1 MMYVTQPSNDVD
13 TFIYFDGWLI
23 MASLNKNI
31 RFFISIFLLC
41 PGLMSGQNFYF
52 NQLTVDDGL
61 SQNSV
66 VSITQ
71 DNLGM
76 MWMATQDGLN
86 RYNGI
91 EFEKFNYFFTDIT
104 QTHYSQLGKVYSD
117 EYEQLWVS
125 PLDKTALIRNG
136 ITESWD
142 TISIEI
148 EMSCFL
154 PYNHSML
161 IGTYNK
167 GLFEYSYQDRSLT
180 PWPDAGLSLYAMTE
194 FEGIIYISSE
204 KGLITVDQNQKVEI
218 LLPPLSDHQFSDIVI
233 SKNGGWISTYGKGLF
248 NLSEGQLNQDTRI
261 PTDANIQDLHI
272 DQSGNLWVATYGDG
286 LYLLSEN
293 VHHFRK
299 DNRNKQSIG
308 YDDILCIFESKN
320 GILWFGSDGG
330 GVSYI
335 DPTSF
340 KFSSLTVEMVPE
352 DINVEVVRS
361 ISVSENGT
369 VWMGT
374 SGLGLTSYR
383 PSDGKL
389 QSFKSVPGNPGTLSG
404 DRIVSLFHDKNQ
416 KLWIG
421 TQESGL
427 NIMYPSGKIS
437 QIENFPATT
446 IWFIHPSSS
455 GDTLL
460 IGTRNEGLILS
471 DLSGKVLAQYDLES
485 NKNMTSNN
493 LRAITPIDETGYYLG
508 TEDNGIFKFDI
519 NDRKFSILEVPPD
532 ASEIKSLHYQ
542 DEKLWIGTAK
552 NGIVIW
558 NTLNSTFQVFNDTH
572 GLPNNVVYSIV
583 PVTKDEYWISTNSG
597 ICRIKSNFLL
607 DIDPLSFQC
616 FSTNDGLQGM
626 EFNTG
631 AWYKHN
637 DGNIY
642 FGGLNGIN
650 WFNPVEIRKDS
661 ITGQPLIESIT
672 INNED
677 YVGDTSVYY
686 LNHMDLSHDQ
696 DFININY
703 FSPDYSNRKS
713 TEYAYRLIGLTD
725 SWTYTGTQQVA
736 GFTNIPPGEYRFQV
750 CKVWNDEA
758 IPETIKELSI
768 SIIPAYWQTWWFKSL
783 LTVLILGGISYGYK
797 RRTQYLKDQKEMAE
811 QIKELEMLVLRSQ
824 MNPHFIFN
832 SLNSIKSYIIKA
844 DRVKASEY
852 ISDFAHMMRMILQN
866 SRESEI
872 TLEQELESLKLYVE
886 LEKMRF
892 KQEVNV
898 QYFIDAGINL
908 DAVYIPPLLLQP
920 YVENAIW
927 HGLMPKEGKKELT
940 ISILKI
946 DNTITCR
953 IEDNGIG
960 RDASRKIASQSKKRY
975 KSLGMGITG
984 ERIRLHN
991 KVSSR
996 KIHINVKDKIDTEG
1010 IPTGTLVNVNIPLN
1024 DPVKE
1029 ENF

>member
-1 MMYVTQPSNDVD
+1 
-13 TFIYFDGWLI
+13 
-23 MASLNKNI
+23 
-31 RFFISIFLLC
+31 
-41 PGLMSGQNFYF
+41 MSGQNYYF
-52 NQLTVDDGL
+52 NQLTVEDGL

-71 DNLGM
+71 DNLGI

-86 RYNGI
+86 RYDGV
-91 EFEKFNYFFTDIT
+91 EFEKFNYFFSDIT
-104 QTHYSQLGKVYSD
+104 QPHYSQLGKVYSD
-117 EYEQLWVS
+117 ENDQLWVS
-125 PLDKTALIRNG
+125 PLDKTVLSRNG
-136 ITESWD
+136 ITGRWD
-142 TISIEI
+142 TIDVEI

-154 PYNHSML
+154 PYNNSFL

-167 GLFEYSYQDRSLT
+167 GLLQYSFQNKSLT
-180 PWPDAGLSLYAMTE
+180 PWAEVGSSLYAMTE
-194 FEGIIYISSE
+194 SEGIIYISSD
-204 KGLITVDQNQKVEI
+204 KGLITVNQSLKVEV
-218 LLPPLSDHQFSDIVI
+218 LSPPLSDHQFSDIVV
-233 SKNGGWISTYGKGLF
+233 SENGIWVSTYGKGLF
-248 NLSEGQLNQDTRI
+248 YLSNGQLKQDNRI
-261 PTDANIQDLHI
+261 PSDANIQDLHI
-272 DQSGNLWVATYGDG
+272 DQRGNLWAATYGDG
-286 LYLLSEN
+286 LYLLSET
-293 VHHFRK
+293 VRHFIK
-299 DNRNKQSIG
+299 DNRNKQSLG
-308 YDDILCIFESKN
+308 YDDILCIYESKN

-330 GVSYI
+330 GVSFI

-340 KFSSLTVEMVPE
+340 KFSSLTIGMVPE

-361 ISVSENGT
+361 ISVSKDGT

-389 QSFKSVPGNPGTLSG
+389 QSYKSVPGNSRTLSG

-427 NIMYPSGKIS
+427 NVMHPSGKIT

-446 IWFIHPSSS
+446 IWFIQPSSS

-471 DLSGKVLAQYDLES
+471 DLAGRVLTQYDLES
-485 NKNMTSNN
+485 YKNMTSNN
-493 LRAITPIDETGYYLG
+493 LRAITPIDETEYFLG
-508 TEDNGIFKFDI
+508 TEDSGVIKFDI
-519 NDRKFSILEVPPD
+519 IEKDFTILEVPPN
-532 ASEIKSLHYQ
+532 ASEVKSLHFQ
-542 DEKLWIGTAK
+542 DERLWIGTAK
-552 NGIVIW
+552 NGIVIL
-558 NTLNSTFQVFNDTH
+558 NTLDATFKVFNNTN

-583 PVTKDEYWISTNSG
+583 PGLNDEYWISTNSG
-597 ICRIKSNFLL
+597 ICRIKSN
-607 DIDPLSFQC
+607 DPLEVDSLSFQS
-616 FSTNDGLQGM
+616 FTTNDGLQGM

-631 AWYKHN
+631 AWYKHF

-650 WFNPVEIRKDS
+650 WFNPTDIRKDS
-661 ITGQPLIESIT
+661 ITGQPLIGSIT
-672 INNED
+672 INNEPH
-677 YVGDTSVYY
+677 VGDTSVYY
-686 LNHMDLSHDQ
+686 LNNIVLSHDQ

-703 FSPDYSNRKS
+703 FSPDYSSRKS

-736 GFTNIPPGEYRFQV
+736 GFTNIPPGDYRFQV

-768 SIIPAYWQTWWFKSL
+768 SIIPAFWQTWWFKSL
-783 LTVLILGGISYGYK
+783 LTFLILGGISYGYK

-832 SLNSIKSYIIKA
+832 SLNSIKSYIIRA
-844 DRVKASEY
+844 DRIKASEY

-872 TLEQELESLKLYVE
+872 TLEQELESLKLYIE

-960 RDASRKIASQSKKRY
+960 RNASKKIAAQSKKRY

-996 KIHINVKDKIDTEG
+996 KIHINIKDKIDTEG
-1010 IPTGTLVNVNIPLN
+1010 TPTGTLVNVNIPLN
-1024 DPVKE
+1024 DLVKE
-1029 ENF
+1029 DNF